1 MLEDSDVDE
10 TEGSESSSCSYDEYM
25 EEYSY
30 DSYSDSASSTS
41 LASKMDLL
49 AVARKKLLLSSI

>member
-1 MLEDSDVDE
+1 VVLEDSDVE
-10 TEGSESSSCSYDEYM
+10 AEGSESSSSYDEYM

-41 LASKMDLL
+41 LASKMELV
-49 AVARKKLLLSSI
+49 AVARKKLHLSSN